1 MLATVA
7 VIASAPPAVAG
18 DRPFVFTSSAAAE
31 EDDDAVWSVESV
43 FQRAGPQRGVSV
55 AAEYAFNP
63 TDSVQAEFSRQRD
76 RAVDERGWS
85 AEFEYKHLF
94 NHIARDGYGYGVV
107 FATEFERLQGSEW
120 KSSAWSVTLPLSIQF
135 GADGGLLHFN
145 AGLVKARDVPRE
157 WTASAA
163 VEQEVAKRTVLF
175 AELARLGEGTLVN
188 GGVRYW
194 AQREKLAV
202 DLSLQRVR
210 SDGVNNYG
218 FVIGLGWY
226 DL

>member
-1 MLATVA
+1 MLATLA
-7 VIASAPPAVAG
+7 VMATPLPVLAG

-31 EDDDAVWSVESV
+31 EDDDEVWSVESV
-43 FQRAGPQRGVSV
+43 FQRAGPQRELSV

-63 TDSVQAEFSRQRD
+63 TNSLQAEFSRLRD
-76 RAVDERGWS
+76 RAVNERGWS

-107 FATEFERLQGSEW
+107 AAIECERAQRSDW
-120 KSSAWSVTLPLSIQF
+120 KMAAWSVTLPLSMQF
-135 GADGGLLHFN
+135 GADGGLLHVN
-145 AGLVKARDVPRE
+145 AGLVKPRDAPRE

-175 AELARLGEGTLVN
+175 AEVARLGEGNLVH